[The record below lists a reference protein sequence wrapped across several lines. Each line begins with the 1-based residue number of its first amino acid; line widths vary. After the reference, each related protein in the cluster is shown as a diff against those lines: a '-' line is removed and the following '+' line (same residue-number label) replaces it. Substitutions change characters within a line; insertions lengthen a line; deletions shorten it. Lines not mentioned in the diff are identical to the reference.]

1 MKTSRHFHKLWAAVL
16 VIALCLSAIPVLTMA
31 TEILVPE
38 GGVGTR
44 EYTWTLTD
52 GGEEYAVTVAGQYGL
67 TGDLAG
73 VTTPFYIGT
82 ADTPV
87 TVVLDLYGHTITSA
101 KRAFII
107 CPGSSLT
114 IKDSV
119 GGGQVQG
126 AEVADNE
133 QGGVI
138 RVDSG
143 ATLTLQSGS
152 IVDVAEAAHQSD
164 GGAIAAIGGT
174 VNIAGGE
181 VKGGTAYFGGSI
193 YMDGGA
199 LNISGGTIKGGT
211 ATNETAN
218 PCGGNIY
225 IKSAD
230 FVMSG
235 GEVLEGT
242 VTSAAKTPA
251 GGNIYLTGAENTF
264 SISGGT
270 ISGGKAENGNG
281 GNIYLNTGSL
291 TVSGDAI
298 IEGGY
303 AVRDN
308 SRNNGGGN
316 IFMQNDTAMTISGG
330 TIRDGVCANSYGGN
344 IFSRGNITM
353 TAGVISGGS
362 AVNGGNIFISGYDSA
377 KTLTISSGTIE
388 NGTIADGIKKDGST
402 IVAGS
407 IDGTGTYN
415 GENIYSNSAVVAV
428 SGGRITDN
436 DGGNAILAFTKL
448 ASSPATVQLSL
459 ATNDETAAD
468 LDGKIYLVT
477 GAVINTDRGT
487 TVSNESGDQI
497 WRDMEYADAAG
508 MGAMGGTV
516 KGTYNT
522 GNGKETVYE
531 GVTAEEFAAY
541 EKALVEAGYTLYS
554 SNALAGTSVDGNN
567 TPLTNEFRIYVSDT
581 KVINLNYHSADGRT
595 FVIVEN
601 KEDAYLPLTS
611 APVYETVC
619 DPLITQVGSEDL
631 TLLESPPADFSQEND
646 MCYIMRLS
654 DGTFFIIDSAETATA
669 ERIYD
674 VLKKQA
680 IDPNNIVISGW
691 IITHPHSDHYRGFRK
706 FAELYADD
714 PTITLK
720 EIIYNFA
727 DAANIK
733 EAYAQAQENIKE
745 SARTGFPEAKH
756 SFVHTGNIL
765 RHADMEL
772 LVLYTQE
779 DFIAANNGVVCN
791 VNGTSLVSRMV
802 FKGGS
807 SVFVPADHPT
817 DGYSSG
823 GTWCENKLEIWYGTG
838 LKSDISTT
846 FHHGFNGGAHE
857 QIYYTIAPDIVLWCA
872 DYQRIADQSTW
883 DHARNSYFCADSA
896 PKSFAYMAR
905 ENLTVVN
912 LKDGYPFVDYYAAAT
927 AYTGTPAYTEA
938 PEPTDPTE
946 PTEPEV
952 NNFCPHCQKE
962 VEWTEWTG
970 GNLND
975 ASLHGG
981 HHHYRLTKASVTGS
995 SQIRIGAN
1003 DTCVMEICIDLNGN
1017 NIKKT
1022 SRAFAIYGGTTL
1034 NLVNTSDTES
1044 KVQGAYKAAA
1054 AGVINLDGSS
1064 NLRLYDGIVLSSTAA
1079 ADVFPYNAG
1088 VVQVNSG
1095 TFTMLGGKIT
1105 GRRVLNG
1112 GAVYVNTGEF
1122 HMQGGTITGGNA
1134 VMTSDS
1140 DAIPQGGNVYIEAK
1154 GTMTMSGG
1162 IIENGSAA
1170 FGGNIFVEE
1179 GGVLNISGGIIR
1191 NGTST
1196 DTSFN
1201 SDNICACGTVNVTG
1215 GEISDD
1221 NGGIAIVADTTGAV
1235 TLTLQSMESK
1245 TATTLDGLVT
1255 AVGGAAITADVGTV
1269 ETAEDG
1275 TQTWRNKRVIGDFTG
1290 DGRVTN
1296 DDVVALLW
1304 HSLFP
1309 DMNPLNASGD
1319 LNGDGDVT
1327 NDDVSLLLWHSLF
1340 PEENPL

>member
-1 MKTSRHFHKLWAAVL
+1 MKISKSLLTIWTPIL
-16 VIALCLSAIPVLTMA
+16 VIALCLCTLPFLAMA
-31 TEILVPE
+31 TDTLPE
-38 GGVGTR
+38 T
-44 EYTWTLTD
+44 EWTLTA
-52 GGEEYAVTVAGQYGL
+52 GGAENAITADAKYTLSASVSDL
-67 TGDLAG
+67 TDAI
-73 VTTPFYIGT
+73 YIGT
-82 ADTPV
+82 SETPV
-87 TVVLDLYGHTITSA
+87 NVLIDLNGHDITSTS
-101 KRAFII
+101 RAFIVSA
-107 CPGSSLT
+107 GSSLT

-119 GGGQVQG
+119 GTGEVQG
-126 AEVADNE
+126 AETADNQ

-143 ATLTLQSGS
+143 ATLTLESGS
-152 IVDVAEAAHQSD
+152 IVDTASEQHQSD
-164 GGAIAAIGGT
+164 GGAIAGIGGT
-174 VNIAGGE
+174 VNIAGGT
-181 VKGGTAYFGGSI
+181 VKGGTAYLGGSI
-193 YMDGGA
+193 YVTGGA
-199 LNISGGTIKGGT
+199 LNISGGTIDGGI
-211 ATNETAN
+211 AANESSI
-218 PCGGNIY
+218 PCGGAVCVKN
-225 IKSAD
+225 AN
-230 FVMSG
+230 FTMTG
-235 GEVLEGT
+235 GTITGGKA
-242 VTSAAKTPA
+242 TSSAKTPA
-251 GGNIYLTGAENTF
+251 GGNLYLSASGKTF
-264 SISGGT
+264 TISGGT
-270 ISGGKAENGNG
+270 IEGGIADNGNG
-281 GNIYLNTGSL
+281 GNIYVANGSL
-291 TVSGDAI
+291 TVSGNTV
-298 IEGGY
+298 IENGY
-303 AVRDN
+303 AKRDL

-316 IFMQNDTAMTISGG
+316 LYLQISTSLTVSGG
-330 TIRDGVCANSYGGN
+330 TIRDGECANSYGGN

-353 TAGVISGGS
+353 TGGLIEGGK
-362 AVNGGNIFISGYDSA
+362 AINGGNIFISGYDSA
-377 KTLTISSGTIE
+377 KTLTISGGTIE
-388 NGTIADGIKKDGST
+388 NGAIQDGTKKDDST

-415 GENIYSNSAVVAV
+415 GENIYANSAVVAV
-428 SGGRITDN
+428 SGGNITDN

-448 ASSPATVQLSL
+448 ASSPATVKLSL
-459 ATNDETAAD
+459 ATNDETAAQ

-487 TVSNESGDQI
+487 TVSNENGDQI

-531 GVTAEEFAAY
+531 GVTAAEFAAY
-541 EKALVEAGYTLYS
+541 EEALVEAGYTLYS
-554 SNALAGTSVDGNN
+554 SNAFNGTSVDGNN

-581 KVINLNYHSADGRT
+581 KVINLNYHCADGRT

-646 MCYIMRLS
+646 MCYIMRLA

-669 ERIYD
+669 PRIYD

-680 IDPNNIVISGW
+680 LDPENIVISGW
-691 IITHPHSDHYRGFRK
+691 MITHPHSDHYNGFRA
-706 FAELYADD
+706 FAAAYADD
-714 PTITLK
+714 PTIT
-720 EIIYNFA
+720 IRDFIYNFA
-727 DAANIK
+727 DSANIK
-733 EAYAQAQENIKE
+733 EASALAQDNIVNDMKT
-745 SARTGFPEAKH
+745 AFPEAKH
-756 SFVHTGNIL
+756 NFVHTGNIL
-765 RHADMEL
+765 RYADMEL

-779 DFIAANNGVVCN
+779 DFIAANNGIVCN

-802 FKGGS
+802 FKGGA

-938 PEPTDPTE
+938 PEPTEPTE

-952 NNFCPHCQKE
+952 NNFCPHCQKD

-970 GNLND
+970 GNITST
-975 ASLHGG
+975 SLHGG
-981 HHHYRLTKASVTGS
+981 HHHYRLTKNTVSGS
-995 SQIRIGAN
+995 SQIKVGVAS
-1003 DTCVMEICIDLNGN
+1003 TAVFEICIDMNGN
-1017 NIKKT
+1017 QIAKT
-1022 SRAFAIYGGTTL
+1022 SRAFAIYGGTTV
-1034 NLVNTSDTES
+1034 NLVNTTEKES
-1044 KVQGAYKAAA
+1044 AVKGAYKAAA
-1054 AGVINLDGSS
+1054 AGVINLDGAS
-1064 NLRLYDGIVLSSTAA
+1064 NLRLYDGVHLYSTAA
-1079 ADVFPYNAG
+1079 DDVFPYNAG

-1112 GAVYVNTGEF
+1112 GSVYVNTGSFIME
-1122 HMQGGTITGGNA
+1122 GGTITGGNA
-1134 VMTSDS
+1134 VMTKTADM
-1140 DAIPQGGNVYIEAK
+1140 IPEGGNVYIEAN
-1154 GTMTMSGG
+1154 GSMTMSGG

-1179 GGVLNISGGIIR
+1179 GGQLNITGGIV
-1191 NGTST
+1191 GSSAST
-1196 DTSFN
+1196 D
-1201 SDNICACGTVNVTG
+1201 NIYLKGTVN
-1215 GEISDD
+1215 
-1221 NGGIAIVADTTGAV
+1221 
-1235 TLTLQSMESK
+1235 LTLPSSTSETAIALDGQILGEE
-1245 TATTLDGLVT
+1245 TAT
-1255 AVGGAAITADVGTV
+1255 ITANIGSV
-1269 ETAEDG
+1269 ETDENG
-1275 TQTWRNKRVIGDFTG
+1275 NQIWRNIAPTPETVPGDFTG
-1290 DGRVTN
+1290 DEQVN
-1296 DDVVALLW
+1296 NEDVVALLW
-1304 HSLFP
+1304 NSLFP
-1309 DMNPLNASGD
+1309 EDYPLEGNGD
-1319 LNGDGDVT
+1319 LNHDDQVNNEDVVT
-1327 NDDVSLLLWHSLF
+1327 LLWHSLF
-1340 PEENPL
+1340 PEDYPLR